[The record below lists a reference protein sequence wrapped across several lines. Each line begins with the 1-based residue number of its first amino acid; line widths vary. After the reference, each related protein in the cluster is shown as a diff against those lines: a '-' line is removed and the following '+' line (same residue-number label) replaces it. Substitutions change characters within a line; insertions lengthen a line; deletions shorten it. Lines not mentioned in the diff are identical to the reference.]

1 MDMDKG
7 KRMLQ
12 EREENPSEIP
22 LTKSRNSQILHWQYI
37 LRNLSEKKNRPK
49 QEEIQIT
56 SRSAKGLTP
65 YAIL

>member
-37 LRNLSEKKNRPK
+37 LRNLSEKKAGQSGKKFRSRHAVPK
-49 QEEIQIT
+49 V
-56 SRSAKGLTP
+56 
-65 YAIL
+65 

>member
-22 LTKSRNSQILHWQYI
+22 LTKSRNIQILH
-37 LRNLSEKKNRPK
+37 
-49 QEEIQIT
+49 
-56 SRSAKGLTP
+56 
-65 YAIL
+65 